1 MNTFKLSASLITTLI
16 ITMAIVG
23 HYVTLSDDSGDSNK
37 KIALP
42 AIHQAAVDN
51 NIEGLKAIIKSG
63 VRMETRLSDDGS
75 TPLVLAAKNGAR
87 DSVLYL
93 VKAGANIGSS
103 NHKKRTALHLAA
115 SGGHYQIVSDL
126 LVFGADAMA
135 KDKKGKEPIEH
146 AVAIQSVEHSIAFSL
161 IEKFAAQPAFDY
173 DNVIV
178 HNQRIKELRLK
189 DRIDQVLENSYS
201 RINDGS

>member
-1 MNTFKLSASLITTLI
+1 
-16 ITMAIVG
+16 MAIVG
-23 HYVTLSDDSGDSNK
+23 HYVTLGDDSGASNK

-51 NIEGLKAIIKSG
+51 NIEGLKSIIKSG
-63 VRMETRLSDDGS
+63 VRMETRLSDGS
-75 TPLVLAAKNGAR
+75 TPLVLAAKKGAR

-115 SGGHYQIVSDL
+115 REGHYQIVSDL

-146 AVAIQSVEHSIAFSL
+146 AVAIQSVEHSITFSL